1 MLQALLTSRHYR
13 CSIYPALATPR
24 FACSINGRKAGENES
39 GKALEL
45 PLQVRLERGVER
57 APQSCPYTACNIT
70 PKNSPP

>member
-45 PLQVRLERGVER
+45 PLRVRLEGAFER
-57 APQSCPYTACNIT
+57 APRHAHTQRAT
-70 PKNSPP
+70 